1 MDSQQA
7 GINSYRSFVIGQ
19 LTQLAINLGEMS
31 LKGGHVLTTHAME
44 TITGQS
50 LN

>member
-19 LTQLAINLGEMS
+19 LTQLAINLGGNEP
-31 LKGGHVLTTHAME
+31 KGGTCADYACD
-44 TITGQS
+44 GDD
-50 LN
+50 